1 MANISSAYGKLTVMK
16 HNSRA
21 DINLVRKMFLKT
33 EDFYYGNLSSVGEE
47 IKDFDQEV
55 SFLTDGR
62 WMFIRNSEQF
72 FEGIS
77 DTDLGDEDL
86 KQLDGLMIL
95 FDYSDFEPGEE
106 YLVSARVLIGA
117 EYNGNYLETII
128 VEEDIEEFD
137 VNAQNLTRLEI
148 FSEIFDSYTDYG
160 IDVLKENLARMIDN
174 ERIGNKEH
182 LELAKNIVNKNT
194 KELLKK
200 FEELDIFE
208 YNDASS
214 FEINN
219 FLADHYNELK
229 DI

>member
-1 MANISSAYGKLTVMK
+1 MANVSLAYGKLTVMK
-16 HNSRA
+16 HDSKA

-33 EDFYYGNLSSVGEE
+33 EDFYYGNLSSVGED
-47 IKDFDQEV
+47 IKDFDKEV
-55 SFLTDGR
+55 SFGTDGR
-62 WMFIRNSEQF
+62 WMFIRNIEQF

-77 DTDLGDEDL
+77 DTDLTDEDL

-106 YLVSARVLIGA
+106 YLVSAKVLIGA

-128 VEEDIEEFD
+128 VEEDIKEFD
-137 VNAQNLTRLEI
+137 VNAQNLTRLGV

-182 LELAKNIVNKNT
+182 LELAKKIVNKNT

-208 YNDASS
+208 YDDASS

-219 FLADHYNELK
+219 FLSDHYNELK